1 MQEYFE
7 WTGRSLRWADTSGV
21 EAVHSRLRYQQQANN
36 TRITNPAKFGTE
48 IHKVKLR
55 KALVYF
61 AGRNLGRVAE
71 PEDNSED
78 SEDEDPH
85 DQHQAGDVQEVPGEV
100 SAAGGDQVALPGED
114 DVAAAAELQED
125 EGGFDVGG
133 VMASPEEAADAEE
146 GLQYQ
151 GHPGPAGAE
160 QQGDGHHPGQLV
172 SGTDDGEESRN
183 IATPKTTRKRK
194 YKSKLEYIEENGLLK
209 NQLKEKDS
217 IIAELRKKIS
227 QLEKK

>member
-1 MQEYFE
+1 MGHFLKYNHYSNKQH
-7 WTGRSLRWADTSGV
+7 TV
-21 EAVHSRLRYQQQANN
+21 NRLPPTANLA
-36 TRITNPAKFGTE
+36 AK
-48 IHKVKLR
+48 ISDRNVVKL
-55 KALVYF
+55 VYSHDVRELHR
-61 AGRNLGRVAE
+61 AQLAPR
-71 PEDNSED
+71 
-78 SEDEDPH
+78 